1 MRKEIGNS
9 GTPERP
15 SASRRDFLQTL
26 IVAASSAG
34 LAAAGCQPTQ
44 TMTTTDVPV
53 DPTPPTP
60 APYGDGKIFFPQ
72 SVASGDPKLDSVV
85 LWTRARDIAGFDVA
99 LRLQVATDSE
109 FKTVVVDAK
118 DLVARAVFDGALR
131 VKVTGL
137 TPRTRYYYRFL
148 YTKSGT
154 TLTSQVGRTR
164 TAAAAT
170 VNTDVKFAVASCQD
184 FAGRYYNSWARL
196 AQLDEDLDFVLF
208 IGDYIYETGDAPAVV
223 AADPARQV
231 KIQDPANA
239 LNLGTNRLAANNQN
253 QYRALYQ
260 QFRGDEMLQRVHELY
275 PFVCIWDDH
284 EYSNDCWGATATYFN
299 GRSSEVNPERRLA
312 AERAYFEYMPIDDGA
327 VAGQASALETAD
339 KSLYPNT
346 KLWRELRFGTRL
358 HLLLTDTRSYRPDHL
373 IPEDGF
379 PGKVVIDRNALAAAG
394 VYALF
399 DSDSFSC
406 VNIDQAVYAS
416 QKAALTTIVA
426 ALAAQAGLT
435 QTLAQQRAAQWVTG
449 DLSLLY
455 VNNLLTAASQSAL
468 VISPVGKD
476 RGVAF
481 VHMGKQQLMDSFGSR
496 FLVVKGTFDLYAAI
510 QYALSAKASENIFG
524 DAQEAWLRST
534 LSTSTATWKVTASS
548 ISLTSGVFD
557 MTAVQGLPVTLQQK
571 FYYGLDQW
579 DGFSNKRRELLS
591 YIQSSNI
598 ANTMFIAG
606 DIHAGFL
613 SKYGTGAVAGAVVTT
628 PAISSSTLQ
637 ATVREAVLSQGF
649 MTGTPAY
656 AKLVTNLPATLAEG
670 EPNLIYS
677 AAGSNGFTIIAL
689 GSSDAQISYHTLPE
703 SEVSQ
708 KQYSA
713 SAAALAAKFTV
724 KTFKLAAGVLT
735 AV

>member
-1 MRKEIGNS
+1 MESI
-9 GTPERP
+9 TIAE
-15 SASRRDFLQTL
+15 
-26 IVAASSAG
+26 
-34 LAAAGCQPTQ
+34 
-44 TMTTTDVPV
+44 
-53 DPTPPTP
+53 
-60 APYGDGKIFFPQ
+60 
-72 SVASGDPKLDSVV
+72 SVGYI
-85 LWTRARDIAGFDVA
+85 TGFDVA

-137 TPRTRYYYRFL
+137 TPKTRYYYRFL

-170 VNTDVKFAVASCQD
+170 VNADVKFAVACCQD

-196 AQLDEDLDFVLF
+196 VQLDEDLDFVLF

-223 AADPARQV
+223 AADPTRQV

-239 LNLGTNRLAANNQN
+239 MNLGSNRLAANNQN

-260 QFRGDEMLQRVHELY
+260 QFRSDEMLQRVHELY

-299 GRSSEVNPERRLA
+299 GRSSELSPERRLA
-312 AERAYFEYMPIDDGA
+312 AERAYFEYMPIDDA
-327 VAGQASALETAD
+327 TVAGQAAALETAD
-339 KSLYPNT
+339 KNLYPNT

-379 PGKVVIDRNALAAAG
+379 PGKVVIDKNALAAAG

-406 VNIDQAVYAS
+406 VNIDQAVYAP
-416 QKAALTTIVA
+416 QKTALTTIVA
-426 ALAAQAGLT
+426 ALAVQAGLT

-455 VNNLLTAASQSAL
+455 INNLLNAASQSAL

-510 QYALSAKASENIFG
+510 QYALSAKASENVFG
-524 DAQEAWLRST
+524 DAQEAWLRSA
-534 LSTSTATWKVTASS
+534 LLTSTATWKVAASS
-548 ISLTSGVFD
+548 ISLTSGIFD

-571 FYYGLDQW
+571 FYYGMDQW
-579 DGFSNKRRELLS
+579 DGFGNKRRELLS

-598 ANTMFIAG
+598 TNTMFVAG
-606 DIHAGFL
+606 DIHAAFL
-613 SKYGTGAVAGAVVTT
+613 SKYGTGAAAGAVVTT

-637 ATVREAVLSQGF
+637 STVREAVLSQGF

-656 AKLVTNLPATLAEG
+656 TKLVTNLAATLAEG
-670 EPNLIYS
+670 DPNLTYS
-677 AAGSNGFTIIAL
+677 AAGSNGFTIITL
-689 GSSDAQISYHTLPE
+689 GSTDAQISYHTVLE
-703 SEVSQ
+703 SEVQQ